1 MSKALD
7 TIHQV
12 ETPEG
17 IDLQTELAGPAP
29 RVIAYGIDFSIRAI
43 IAIIVAIISVAFGKA
58 GTGILLIVMFM
69 IEWFYPVLFEVLKNG
84 QTPGKKAMGLRVV
97 NDNLTPVGW
106 GPSVTRNL
114 LRTADFF
121 PLLYLGG
128 LVTCVLSPRFQ
139 RLGDMAAGTLVVHHR
154 KALGRGELPKVQPV
168 SPAMSLLVEDQVALV
183 SYTQRHTQLTDAR
196 KQELAEIIPELSE
209 NRAVVEVSRL
219 QGMGLWLLGN
229 RS

>member
-1 MSKALD
+1 MSNAFD

-17 IDLQTELAGPAP
+17 IDLQTELAGPTP
-29 RVIAYGIDFSIRAI
+29 RVIAYGIDFSIRTI
-43 IAIIVAIISVAFGKA
+43 IIIIVAIISAFFGKI
-58 GTGILLIVMFM
+58 GTGVLLIVMFL

-84 QTPGKKAMGLRVV
+84 QTPGKKSMGLRVV
-97 NDNLTPVGW
+97 NDNLTPVSW
-106 GPSVTRNL
+106 GPSITRNL

-128 LVTCVLSPRFQ
+128 LVTCIWSPRFQ

-154 KALGRGELPKVQPV
+154 KALGKGELPAVLPV
-168 SPAMSLLVEDQVALV
+168 SPAIPLTVDDQVALV
-183 SYTQRHTQLTDAR
+183 SYTQRHSQLTDAR

-209 NRAVVEVSRL
+209 HRAKIEVTRL
-219 QGMGLWLLGN
+219 QGIGLWLLGN